1 VGALLAHPHLS
12 GHAARLDGALVSGAI
27 RDAIAAERAR
37 LLAGDAPRGASALAA
52 SAAQALDALEAGSL
66 RRVVNATGIVL
77 NTNLGRAPLPPA
89 AVAAIHA
96 VAAGYSNLEVDLG
109 TGERGSRHA
118 HVEAIA
124 TRLTGAEAAL
134 VVNNCAAA
142 VLLVVDAFA
151 RGREVVVSRGEL
163 IEIGGSFRL
172 PDVIASGGARL
183 VEVGTT
189 NRTYLADYARAIG
202 PETGLLLAS
211 HTSNYRITGF
221 TADVPRAELAA
232 LGRAHGVVTVEDLG
246 SGLLVDLTRFGLAA
260 EPTVAARIAAGLDLV
275 LVSGDKLMG
284 GPQCGLILGRAEA
297 IATLKRHP
305 LMRALRPDK
314 LALAALAATLALYL
328 APDSLTASVPLFA
341 MIAKTPESLKAESI
355 ALAESLKGLD
365 RLTTEVLEGAGAIG
379 GGTLPGV
386 ELPTWLVAVRIEGMS
401 AAETAARLRTGDPA
415 VVGRIADDRVLL
427 DPRAWL
433 DGDAERVRAALARA
447 GAR

>member
-1 VGALLAHPHLS
+1 V
-12 GHAARLDGALVSGAI
+12 
-27 RDAIAAERAR
+27 
-37 LLAGDAPRGASALAA
+37 AS
-52 SAAQALDALEAGSL
+52 
-66 RRVVNATGIVL
+66 
-77 NTNLGRAPLPPA
+77 
-89 AVAAIHA
+89 
-96 VAAGYSNLEVDLG
+96 GYSNLEVDLE

-189 NRTYLADYARAIG
+189 NRTYLSDYARAIG

-221 TADVPRAELAA
+221 TADVDRAALAE

-246 SGLLVDLTRFGLAA
+246 SGLLVDLRRFGLDS
-260 EPTVAARIAAGLDLV
+260 EPTVAERVASGLDLV

-297 IATLKRHP
+297 IAKLKRHP

-314 LALAALAATLALYL
+314 LALAALASTLALYL
-328 APDSLTASVPLFA
+328 SPDTLTDTVPLFA
-341 MIAKTPESLKAESI
+341 MIAKTPEALKADAV
-355 ALAESLKGLD
+355 ALAEAVKDLDGLSL
-365 RLTTEVLEGAGAIG
+365 EVVEGASTIG

-386 ELPTWLVAVRIEGMS
+386 DLPTWLVALRAAGMS
-401 AAETAARLRTGDPA
+401 AEELATRLRTGEPA
-415 VVGRIADDRVLL
+415 VVGRIAEGRVLL

-433 DGDAERVRAALARA
+433 EGDAERVRAAIA
-447 GAR
+447 GAIAR